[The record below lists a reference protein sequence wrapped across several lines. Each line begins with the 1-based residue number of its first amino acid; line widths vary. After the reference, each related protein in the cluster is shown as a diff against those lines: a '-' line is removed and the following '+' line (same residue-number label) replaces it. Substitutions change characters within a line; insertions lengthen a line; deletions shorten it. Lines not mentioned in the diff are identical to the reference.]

1 MKVYCFIP
9 AEEAEEVI
17 ECGLKLNSRHT
28 KTIEING
35 TQIICFEALLHPR
48 DASSI
53 NSNDVMIKITVPE
66 GKAYVA
72 DNSLSGETG
81 DLYNKS
87 IIPANLYK
95 LGTYRKP
102 CCLISCTV
110 LPDMIERYNFDMDE
124 PILYHSSEQL
134 YTDSLFYK
142 TDDLVQSFKDVAL
155 NAYYNMKAADGD
167 YEVQFNGEYAA
178 FTDKATSEVIAIVK
192 TKFNNE
198 NG

>member
-9 AEEAEEVI
+9 ACEAEEVI
-17 ECGLKLNSRHT
+17 ECGLKLNSRIT
-28 KTIEING
+28 KNIEING
-35 TQIICFEALLHPR
+35 GQVLCFEAFLHPR
-48 DASSI
+48 DGEG
-53 NSNDVMIKITVPE
+53 NEGDVMIKITVPE
-66 GKAYVA
+66 GRAFVA
-72 DNSLSGETG
+72 DNSLLGETG

-87 IIPANLYK
+87 IISANKYK

-102 CCLISCTV
+102 CCLIACTI
-110 LPDMIERYNFDMDE
+110 LPDMIEKYNCDMDE